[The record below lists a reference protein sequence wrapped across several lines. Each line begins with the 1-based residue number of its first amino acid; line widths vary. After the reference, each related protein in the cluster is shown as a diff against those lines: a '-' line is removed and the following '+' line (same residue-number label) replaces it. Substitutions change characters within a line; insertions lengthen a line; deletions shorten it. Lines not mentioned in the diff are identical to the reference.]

1 MLFSI
6 IKIEFRFKR
15 RLNQGL
21 FNISPF
27 INCCINSNCLMK
39 KLSKISLDKKMR
51 KLDQLSNSQ
60 MGDSR
65 GGYNGSIHFSLPPVT
80 TPPPYNFSI
89 KPPGGSIKYT
99 F

>member
-1 MLFSI
+1 
-6 IKIEFRFKR
+6 
-15 RLNQGL
+15 
-21 FNISPF
+21 
-27 INCCINSNCLMK
+27 
-39 KLSKISLDKKMR
+39 MR